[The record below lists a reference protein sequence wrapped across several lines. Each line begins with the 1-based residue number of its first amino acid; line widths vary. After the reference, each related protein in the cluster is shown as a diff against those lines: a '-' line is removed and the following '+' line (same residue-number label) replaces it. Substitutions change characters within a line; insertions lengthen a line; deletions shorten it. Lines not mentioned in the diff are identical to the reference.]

1 MKIYCQYVTPST
13 KEVAKKLGLNTNY
26 VNNIESYFV
35 TNNTMTQD
43 QLTDDKIEE
52 RAKRIQ
58 DFLDNK
64 KEEAKQVRYAIPSY
78 VTGKNYIYQN
88 EFSKLVFYDRELADF
103 YLLQFKNASDFINW
117 KNKQQN
123 PDLFKTPQDAYL
135 YELWKV
141 MEEEFNDNSS
151 EEAKEIAES
160 KLINYRKEIA
170 PYTKEDI
177 NNNEVVKKTPINT
190 QTEEFKIEYTP
201 IGKSRQTYTVK
212 GSHIYNKEGKEVFAK
227 NSKDRNKIFANLAV
241 LQGRAVVIQHK
252 NSSNVVNN
260 RDQIISVTSGKI
272 MEWGK
277 ENGDRKAILE
287 AAKEKFEKKNT
298 NRQSS
303 QNNQQIPQFTW
314 DRTSNNSY
322 EVSSKGD
329 KRFSALYATF
339 KKGTI
344 IDGVDVGG
352 MTIEDVYQKDI
363 KKSGKGKA
371 PAKDSKLY
379 NET

>member
-13 KEVAKKLGLNTNY
+13 KEVAKKLGLNANY

-64 KEEAKQVRYAIPSY
+64 KEEAKQVRYAISSY

-141 MEEEFNDNSS
+141 MEEEFNDHSS
-151 EEAKEIAES
+151 EEAKKIAES

-177 NNNEVVKKTPINT
+177 NNEAVKKAPINT

-201 IGKSRQTYTVK
+201 IGKSRQTYTIK
-212 GSHIYNKEGKEVFAK
+212 GSHIYNKEGEEVFAK

-241 LQGRAVVIQHK
+241 LQGRAVVIQYK
-252 NSSNVVNN
+252 NSSYVVNN

-287 AAKEKFEKKNT
+287 AAKEVKTILNFKPEEAEFYSGAAEGSDKAWEEAATKAGIKVKNYTTTNWDNLSNEWKEKIDKEYQEVVNT
-298 NRQSS
+298 LGRKALD
-303 QNNQQIPQFTW
+303 I
-314 DRTSNNSY
+314 NSY
-322 EVSSKGD
+322 
-329 KRFSALYATF
+329 A
-339 KKGTI
+339 
-344 IDGVDVGG
+344 
-352 MTIEDVYQKDI
+352 
-363 KKSGKGKA
+363 GK
-371 PAKDSKLY
+371 LV
-379 NET
+379 